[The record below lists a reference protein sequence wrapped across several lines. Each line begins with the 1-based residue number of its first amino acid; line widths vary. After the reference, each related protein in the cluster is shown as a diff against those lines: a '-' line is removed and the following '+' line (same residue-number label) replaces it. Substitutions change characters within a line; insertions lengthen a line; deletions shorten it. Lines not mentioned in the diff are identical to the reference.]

1 MPRAPTSVVLA
12 SILWCFG
19 ASAFAQTPAQQSLP
33 PAPKLNLT
41 LEQRHVIREL
51 IKDVKPQSSGDL
63 HPAVGDTVP
72 ENVNLKPMPGEVA
85 EKVPQVKTHRY
96 FIADEQIVIV
106 DPKDKKVA
114 DIIKLGTE

>member
-1 MPRAPTSVVLA
+1 MALA
-12 SILWCFG
+12 LALCCIG
-19 ASAFAQTPAQQSLP
+19 ASALAQTPALQPTL

-72 ENVNLKPMPGEVA
+72 QNVDLKPMPGEVA
-85 EKVPQVKTHRY
+85 EKVPQVKSHRF
-96 FIADEQIVIV
+96 FIAGGEIVIV
-106 DPKDKKVA
+106 DPKDSKVA
-114 DIIKLGTE
+114 DVIKLASD